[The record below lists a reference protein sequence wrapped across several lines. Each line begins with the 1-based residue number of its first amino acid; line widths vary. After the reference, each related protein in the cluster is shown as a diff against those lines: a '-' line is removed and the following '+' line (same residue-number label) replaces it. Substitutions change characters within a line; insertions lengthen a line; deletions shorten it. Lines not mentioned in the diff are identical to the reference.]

1 MDEPLRE
8 PLVVAPVRPAFGPD
22 LAAAIRKHGPAYLF
36 VAPALLVLGVF
47 TLLPMVVALALSF
60 TSWNIV
66 GPVRFVGL
74 KNYALLLADPT
85 FAHGLWNT
93 VLYAAGSVV
102 LGIAGALALAVALDQ
117 KVRGIG
123 AFRALLFLPALMS
136 EVIAAMVFQWLY
148 NEQYGLLNYLLS
160 LAGLG
165 AVPWLT
171 STHWAMA
178 AVVLMG
184 AWVGAAYNAPILLTG
199 LQSISPSL
207 YEAARI
213 DGASR
218 WQEFREVTLPLLRPF
233 TLYVLVMS
241 LIGSFQVFGRIFVL
255 TGGGPVDATMPA
267 VQYIY
272 RVAFTFNQVGYASA
286 LSVAMFGFLMALTW
300 VQMRWLRPKET

>member
-1 MDEPLRE
+1 MSLETLR
-8 PLVVAPVRPAFGPD
+8 R
-22 LAAAIRKHGPAYLF
+22 HGPAYLF
-36 VAPALLVLGVF
+36 VAPAMLVLGVF
-47 TLLPMVVALALSF
+47 TLLPMGVALGFSF

-66 GPVRFVGL
+66 GPVKFVGL

-85 FAHGLWNT
+85 FAHGLANT
-93 VLYAAGSVV
+93 LMYTVGSCS
-102 LGIAGALALAVALDQ
+102 LGLVGALALAIALDQ
-117 KVRGIG
+117 KVPGIG

-148 NEQYGLLNYLLS
+148 NEQYGLLNYGLS
-160 LAGLG
+160 LLG
-165 AVPWLT
+165 VGPVPWLT
-171 STHWAMA
+171 STTWAMA
-178 AVVLMG
+178 AVIIMG

-207 YEAARI
+207 YESARI
-213 DGASR
+213 DGATR
-218 WQEFREVTLPLLRPF
+218 WQEIRHVTLPLLRPF

-286 LSVAMFGFLMALTW
+286 LSVAMFLFLLALTW
-300 VQMRWLRPKET
+300 IQMRWLRPKEA

>member
-1 MDEPLRE
+1 MSATGTGRPPTLLDTLR
-8 PLVVAPVRPAFGPD
+8 R
-22 LAAAIRKHGPAYLF
+22 HGPAYLF
-36 VAPALLVLGVF
+36 VAPALIVLGLF
-47 TLLPMVVALALSF
+47 TLAPMLVALALSF

-66 GPVRFVGL
+66 GPMKFVGL

-93 VLYAAGSVV
+93 LVYATGSVS
-102 LGIAGALALAVALDQ
+102 LGVAGALMLALALNQ
-117 KVRGIG
+117 KVPGIG

-136 EVIAAMVFQWLY
+136 EVISAMVFQWLY
-148 NEQYGLLNYLLS
+148 NEQYGLFNYGLS
-160 LAGLG
+160 LVGLG

-171 STHWAMA
+171 STSWAMV
-178 AVVLMG
+178 AVVIMG

-199 LQSISPSL
+199 LQSISPTL
-207 YEAARI
+207 YEASRI

-218 WQEFREVTLPLLRPF
+218 WQEFRYVTLPLLRPF
-233 TLYVLVMS
+233 TLYVMVMA

-286 LSVAMFGFLMALTW
+286 LSVAMFLLLMALTW
-300 VQMRWLRPKET
+300 IQMRWLKEKEA

>member
-1 MDEPLRE
+1 MLETLR
-8 PLVVAPVRPAFGPD
+8 R
-22 LAAAIRKHGPAYLF
+22 HGPAYLF
-36 VAPALLVLGVF
+36 VAPALLVLGLF
-47 TLLPMVVALALSF
+47 TLAPMLVALALSF

-66 GPVRFVGL
+66 GPVKFVGL

-93 VLYAAGSVV
+93 LVYATGSVS
-102 LGIAGALALAVALDQ
+102 LGVIGALMLAVALDQ
-117 KVRGIG
+117 KVPGIG

-136 EVIAAMVFQWLY
+136 EVISAMVFQWLY
-148 NEQYGLLNYLLS
+148 NEQYGLFNYILS
-160 LAGLG
+160 VVGLG
-165 AVPWLT
+165 PVPWLT
-171 STHWAMA
+171 STTWAMA
-178 AVVLMG
+178 AVVIMG

-213 DGASR
+213 DGASK
-218 WQEFREVTLPLLRPF
+218 WQEFRHVTLPLLRPF
-233 TLYVLVMS
+233 TLYVMVMA

-286 LSVAMFGFLMALTW
+286 LSVAMFLLLMALTW
-300 VQMRWLRPKET
+300 IQMKWLKKEA

>member
-1 MDEPLRE
+1 MSAFLR
-8 PLVVAPVRPAFGPD
+8 R
-22 LAAAIRKHGPAYLF
+22 HGAAYLF
-36 VAPALLVLGVF
+36 IAPALLVLATF
-47 TLLPMVVALALSF
+47 TLAPMLVALAFSF

-66 GPVRFVGL
+66 GPVKFVGL

-93 VLYAAGSVV
+93 LLYTLGSCT
-102 LGIAGALALAVALDQ
+102 LGLAGALTLAVTLDQ

-148 NEQYGLLNYLLS
+148 NEQYGLLNYALS
-160 LAGLG
+160 LVGIGPVA
-165 AVPWLT
+165 WLT
-171 STHWAMA
+171 STSWAMV

-199 LQSISPSL
+199 LQSISPTL

-213 DGASR
+213 DGASP
-218 WQEFREVTLPLLRPF
+218 WDEFRHVTLPLLRPF

-267 VQYIY
+267 VQYVY

-286 LSVAMFGFLMALTW
+286 LSVAMFMLLLALTW
-300 VQMRWLRPKET
+300 IQMRWLRPQET

>member
-1 MDEPLRE
+1 MTVARQPL
-8 PLVVAPVRPAFGPD
+8 
-22 LAAAIRKHGPAYLF
+22 LATLRRHGPAYLF
-36 VAPALLVLGVF
+36 VAPALLVLGLF
-47 TLLPMVVALALSF
+47 TLAPMLVALALSF

-66 GPVRFVGL
+66 GPVKFVGL

-93 VLYAAGSVV
+93 LVYATGSVTFGV
-102 LGIAGALALAVALDQ
+102 IGALALAIALDQ
-117 KVRGIG
+117 KVPGIG

-136 EVIAAMVFQWLY
+136 EVISAMVFQWLY
-148 NEQYGLLNYLLS
+148 NEQYGLLNYMLS
-160 LAGLG
+160 LVGIG
-165 AVPWLT
+165 AIPWLT
-171 STHWAMA
+171 STTWAMV
-178 AVVLMG
+178 AVVIMG

-199 LQSISPSL
+199 LQSISPTL

-218 WQEFREVTLPLLRPF
+218 WQEFRHVTLPLLRPF
-233 TLYVLVMS
+233 TLYVMVMA

-286 LSVAMFGFLMALTW
+286 LSVAMFLLLMALTW
-300 VQMRWLRPKET
+300 IQMRWLKEKEA

>member
-1 MDEPLRE
+1 MMETLR
-8 PLVVAPVRPAFGPD
+8 R
-22 LAAAIRKHGPAYLF
+22 HGPAYLF
-36 VAPALLVLGVF
+36 VAPALLVLGLF
-47 TLLPMVVALALSF
+47 TLAPMLVALALSF

-66 GPVRFVGL
+66 GPVKFVGL

-93 VLYAAGSVV
+93 LVYATGSVS
-102 LGIAGALALAVALDQ
+102 LGVIGALMLAIALDQ
-117 KVRGIG
+117 KVPGIP

-136 EVIAAMVFQWLY
+136 EVISAMVFQWLY
-148 NEQYGLLNYLLS
+148 NEQYGLFNYVLS
-160 LAGLG
+160 VVGLG
-165 AVPWLT
+165 PVPWLT
-171 STHWAMA
+171 STTWAMV
-178 AVVLMG
+178 AVVIMG

-213 DGASR
+213 DGASK
-218 WQEFREVTLPLLRPF
+218 WQEFRHVTLPLLRPF
-233 TLYVLVMS
+233 TLYVMVMA

-286 LSVAMFGFLMALTW
+286 LSVAMFLLLMALTW
-300 VQMRWLRPKET
+300 IQMRWMKKEA